1 MIYIKKIMKKSKI
14 KLINILV
21 IIVAVMFIFIILN
34 IYKQSPRHIIKDT
47 VMWYEKDFT
56 IPLFCKK
63 VKFEYD
69 DETGEYAGKFL
80 ITKNTIKI

>member
-1 MIYIKKIMKKSKI
+1 MIYIKKIMKRPKI

-69 DETGEYAGKFL
+69 RETDNYTG
-80 ITKNTIKI
+80 

>member
-21 IIVAVMFIFIILN
+21 IIVAVAFIFIILN
-34 IYKQSPRHIIKDT
+34 IYKQSPRYIIKDT

-63 VKFEYD
+63 VKFEYP
-69 DETGEYAGKFL
+69 ENFLHNKKKKTNGEL
-80 ITKNTIKI
+80 N